1 MRRKNPTIVLLIIAV
16 LIIAGAFLTTM
27 YQLRASR
34 KMKTEIFNL
43 QQAINEY
50 ESSLTDVCIIVNDVK
65 AGNYVQESD
74 ILITSVPQDAVPQ
87 NAVTDTEELEGKLY
101 KTNLSAN
108 TYLTE
113 DLIMDMNL
121 TDDMRELDVVM
132 TEVPIGLEVGDYI
145 DVRIAFPLGQD
156 FIAIPHKKVVAING
170 NVVKLV
176 VEEVDFYAN
185 ESMKADYGSYQ
196 AVKIYGAKYV
206 EAGTQSGATAYYPV
220 SADILKTEILDPNIN
235 TSNYAN
241 TLKRRKALEEQLI
254 AADLVEKND
263 KVTANK
269 AKLED
274 MYDEAEKAYAALQ
287 EQKEQEA
294 ALEQAGEESGENLTG
309 LN

>member
-1 MRRKNPTIVLLIIAV
+1 MRKTTITLALTLIAAIVSVGA
-16 LIIAGAFLTTM
+16 LIAFLYYFET
-27 YQLRASR
+27 AR
-34 KMKTEIFNL
+34 KIKGERNEL
-43 QQAINEY
+43 QRTVDVY
-50 ESSLTDVCIIVNDVK
+50 ENSLTDVFIITGDVK

-74 ILITSVPQDAVPQ
+74 FLMARVPQDAVPQ
-87 NAVTDTEELEGKLY
+87 NAVTDPQELENKLY
-101 KTNLSAN
+101 KTDLSAN
-108 TYLTE
+108 MYLTS
-113 DLIMDMNL
+113 DLLLDMVL

-170 NVVKLV
+170 NVVKLI

-206 EAGTQSGATAYYPV
+206 EAGIQNGATAYYPV
-220 SADILKTEILDPNIN
+220 STDILKTEILDPNIN
-235 TSNYAN
+235 TGDYAD
-241 TLKRRKALEEQLI
+241 TLKRRKELEEQLI
-254 AADLVEKND
+254 AAESVDRND

-269 AKLED
+269 EKLED
-274 MYDEAEKAYAALQ
+274 MYSEAEKAYALLQ

-294 ALEQAGEESGENLTG
+294 ALEENGQSGEDLTG